1 MDNMLMIGLS
11 RQIVLRREMD
21 VTANNI
27 ANANTAGFKAE
38 RVLLEEETRTP
49 ARAEDGPR
57 RLSYVDEWGLG
68 RNFAQGALDPTGR
81 PLDFALEGEGF
92 FAVET
97 GSGETLYTRDG
108 RFTINA
114 DSELAASD
122 GARVLSDQGLPVLI
136 DREGGPISVD
146 EDGTIVQGGVPIG
159 RIGVTSFET
168 LSRLEKTGDNRY
180 RAPDDLQPEPVL
192 APVVR
197 QGAVENS
204 NVTPISEIVRMI
216 NVSRAYQSVSKLIED
231 ADRLTRDAV
240 ERIGR
245 PNA

>member
-11 RQIVLRREMD
+11 RQIILRREMD

-38 RVLLEEETRTP
+38 RVLLEEETRTA
-49 ARAEDGPR
+49 ARAQDGPR

-68 RNFAQGALDPTGR
+68 RSFAQGSLEPTRR
-81 PLDFALEGEGF
+81 PLDFALEGSGF

-97 GSGETLYTRDG
+97 GAGETLYTRDG

-114 DSELAASD
+114 DSELAAGD
-122 GARVLSDQGLPVLI
+122 GARVLSDQGLPILI
-136 DREGGPISVD
+136 DREGGEISVD
-146 EDGTIVQGGVPIG
+146 ADGTIVQGGVPIG
-159 RIGVTSFET
+159 RIGVTGFES

-180 RAPDDLQPEPVL
+180 RAPEDLQPEPVL

-197 QGAVENS
+197 QGAIENS

-231 ADRLTRDAV
+231 ADRLSRDAV